1 MSKSWRYD
9 PDELP
14 MDRQSMKRM
23 KKEAKA
29 IKREAARQA
38 DEMFDVMDTIDEE

>member
-23 KKEAKA
+23 KKEAKV